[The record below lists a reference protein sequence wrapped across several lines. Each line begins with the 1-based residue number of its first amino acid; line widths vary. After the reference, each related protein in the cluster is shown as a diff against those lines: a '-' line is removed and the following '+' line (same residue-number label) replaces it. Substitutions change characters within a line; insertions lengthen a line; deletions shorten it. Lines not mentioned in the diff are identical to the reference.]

1 MSAYIKLIKNDD
13 LDKLGDDINKYI
25 QSSKLKLESIDV
37 SLSRNTVSKEYIAIL
52 MFEPE
57 PKKTEVVES
66 VAKVAYKKD
75 PLDVIRSIGGY
86 AQLSKKRKSLI
97 EEEFDEI
104 RAKSRNYYNEA
115 IRRIEYLITNSDYIY
130 NEYKSKWKKMSKHVI
145 ELAIS
150 NHLNMNYVGR
160 KAVHVSSEEFINEN
174 KAIYNWILEYYMDRF
189 GDKLAK
195 DVE

>member
-1 MSAYIKLIKNDD
+1 MSVYVKLIKNDN
-13 LDKLGDDINKYI
+13 LDKLNEDINKYI
-25 QSSKLKLESIDV
+25 QSSEFKLESIDIK
-37 SLSRNTVSKEYIAIL
+37 LSKEYIAIL
-52 MFEPE
+52 MFESE

-75 PLDVIRSIGGY
+75 PLDVIRDIGGY
-86 AQLSKKRKSLI
+86 SKLSKKRKIEI

-104 RAKSRNYYNEA
+104 RVKSKNYYNEA
-115 IRRIEYLITNSDYIY
+115 IRHVEYLITNSDYIY
-130 NEYKSKWKKMSKHVI
+130 NEYKSAWKKMNKDVI

-160 KAVHVSSEEFINEN
+160 KAIHVSSEEFINEN
-174 KAIYNWILEYYMDRF
+174 KVIYNWILEYYMNRYEDR
-189 GDKLAK
+189 LTK

>member
-1 MSAYIKLIKNDD
+1 MNNYIKLIKNDN

-37 SLSRNTVSKEYIAIL
+37 SLSRNAVSKEYIAIL

-66 VAKVAYKKD
+66 VAKVVYKVD
-75 PLDVIRSIGGY
+75 PLDAIRSIGGY
-86 AQLSKKRKSLI
+86 SELSKKRKTEI

-104 RAKSRNYYNEA
+104 RVKSKNYYNEA
-115 IRRIEYLITNSDYIY
+115 IRCVKYLITNVDYIY
-130 NEYKSKWKKMSKHVI
+130 NEYKSTWKKMTKHAI

-150 NHLNMNYVGR
+150 NHLNINYVGR
-160 KAVHVSSEEFINEN
+160 KAVYVSSDEFIKEN
-174 KAIYNWILEYYMDRF
+174 KAIYNWILEYYMNRY
-189 GDKLAK
+189 GDKLSK
-195 DVE
+195 DE

>member
-1 MSAYIKLIKNDD
+1 MSVYVKLIKNDD
-13 LDKLGDDINKYI
+13 LDKLNEDINKYV
-25 QSSKLKLESIDV
+25 QGSNLKLESIDV
-37 SLSRNTVSKEYIAIL
+37 KLSKEYIAIL
-52 MFEPE
+52 MFESE

-75 PLDVIRSIGGY
+75 PLDVIRDIGGY
-86 AQLSKKRKSLI
+86 SKLSKKRKTEI

-104 RAKSRNYYNEA
+104 RVKSKNYYNEA
-115 IRRIEYLITNSDYIY
+115 IRHVEYLITNSDYIY
-130 NEYKSKWKKMSKHVI
+130 DEYKSTWKKMTKHAI

-160 KAVHVSSEEFINEN
+160 KAIHVSSEEFINEN
-174 KAIYNWILEYYMDRF
+174 KAIYNWILEYYMNRYGDR
-189 GDKLAK
+189 LAK

>member
-37 SLSRNTVSKEYIAIL
+37 SLTRNTISKEYIAIL

-57 PKKTEVVES
+57 PKKTEVIES
-66 VAKVAYKKD
+66 AAKVAYKKD
-75 PLDVIRSIGGY
+75 PLDVIRGIGGY
-86 AQLSKKRKSLI
+86 SKLSKKRKTEI

-104 RAKSRNYYNEA
+104 RVKSRNYYNEA
-115 IRRIEYLITNSDYIY
+115 IRHVEYLITNSDYIY
-130 NEYKSKWKKMSKHVI
+130 NEYKSTWKKMTKHVI

-150 NHLNMNYVGR
+150 NHLNIYYVGR
-160 KAVHVSSEEFINEN
+160 KGMHVSSEEFINEN
-174 KAIYNWILEYYMDRF
+174 KAIYNWILEYYMNRF
-189 GDKLAK
+189 GDKLVE

>member
-13 LDKLGDDINKYI
+13 LDKLNDDINKYI
-25 QSSKLKLESIDV
+25 QSSNLKLESIDV
-37 SLSRNTVSKEYIAIL
+37 SLSRNAVSREYIAIL

-57 PKKTEVVES
+57 PKKSEVIES

-75 PLDVIRSIGGY
+75 PLDVIRGISGY
-86 AQLSKKRKSLI
+86 AQLSKKLKTEI

-115 IRRIEYLITNSDYIY
+115 IRSVEYLINNSNYIY
-130 NEYKSKWKKMSKHVI
+130 SEYKSKWKKMTKHVI

-174 KAIYNWILEYYMDRF
+174 KAIYNWILEYYMNRYGDR
-189 GDKLAK
+189 LAK

>member
-37 SLSRNTVSKEYIAIL
+37 SLSRNAVPKEYIAIL
-52 MFEPE
+52 IFEPE
-57 PKKTEVVES
+57 SKKTEVIES
-66 VAKVAYKKD
+66 IAKVAYKKD
-75 PLDVIRSIGGY
+75 PLDTIRSIGGY
-86 AQLSKKRKSLI
+86 AQLSKKRKTVI

-115 IRRIEYLITNSDYIY
+115 IRCVEYLINNSNYIY
-130 NEYKSKWKKMSKHVI
+130 SEYKSKWKKMTKDVV

-160 KAVHVSSEEFINEN
+160 KAVHVSSDEFIKEN
-174 KAIYNWILEYYMDRF
+174 KAIYNWILEYYMNRY
-189 GDKLAK
+189 K
-195 DVE
+195 VSEE